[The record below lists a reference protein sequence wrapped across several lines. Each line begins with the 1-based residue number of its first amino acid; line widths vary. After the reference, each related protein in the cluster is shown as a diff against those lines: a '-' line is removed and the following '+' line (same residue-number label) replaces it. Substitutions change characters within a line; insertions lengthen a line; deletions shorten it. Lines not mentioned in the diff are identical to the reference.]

1 MEPFILRVDYEK
13 PCKFTLLVG
22 YENPNNSTFG
32 LIMKTRQSM
41 FGVDYEK
48 GNNSS
53 FGLIM
58 KTQHFIL
65 QADYE
70 IPTIHPSNGL

>member
-1 MEPFILRVDYEK
+1 MEPFILRVD
-13 PCKFTLLVG
+13 

-41 FGVDYEK
+41 FGLDYEK

-58 KTQHFIL
+58 KTHFIL
-65 QADYE
+65 QVDYE